1 MHQLKTFLASF
12 EPIALMREHDGRID
26 AAILDESQQPLG
38 PAASAG
44 AESAREL
51 VMRYEAAE
59 ISRIYIQSGRGV
71 CSDQI
76 AYAAGRTSKLI
87 RNGQLLRSASG
98 YNRAIHLFAAGKV
111 HYLLVDV
118 AFLVVYDIT
127 GAIKLGKFAAVPP

>member
-1 MHQLKTFLASF
+1 MRPYLMS
-12 EPIALMREHDGRID
+12 PSSRSALRRPPGQ
-26 AAILDESQQPLG
+26 SP
-38 PAASAG
+38 P
-44 AESAREL
+44 REL

-98 YNRAIHLFAAGKV
+98 YNRAIHLFARR
-111 HYLLVDV
+111 
-118 AFLVVYDIT
+118 
-127 GAIKLGKFAAVPP
+127 